1 MALALV
7 AVFSI
12 LAATYA
18 LPSWQNAEIK
28 RHATDVSQEYDYIV
42 VGGGTAGLTVADRLS
57 EDGKRNFL
65 VVEYG
70 PLAQDDS
77 FMPLYN
83 SPAPKFM
90 YNLTSVPQTNLNNR
104 TFPVANGVVLG
115 GSSAVNGQFFD
126 RGSAED
132 YNNWAQF
139 PGNTGWD
146 W

>member
-42 VGGGTAGLTVADRLS
+42 VGGGTAGLTVANRLS
-57 EDGKRNFL
+57 EDGK
-65 VVEYG
+65 
-70 PLAQDDS
+70 P
-77 FMPLYN
+77 
-83 SPAPKFM
+83 
-90 YNLTSVPQTNLNNR
+90 
-104 TFPVANGVVLG
+104 NGVVVG

-132 YNNWAQF
+132 YNN
-139 PGNTGWD
+139 
-146 W
+146 